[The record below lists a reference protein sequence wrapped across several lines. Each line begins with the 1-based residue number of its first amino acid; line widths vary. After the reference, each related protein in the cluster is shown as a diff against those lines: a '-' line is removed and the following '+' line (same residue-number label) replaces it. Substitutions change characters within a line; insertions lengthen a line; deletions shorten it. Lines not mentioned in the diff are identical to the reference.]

1 MHLLWWRA
9 ATMQVFHICW
19 YNCDTI
25 TIWYSTVSSINIIR
39 RFDLVEVKRVIMSSK
54 PRPANAAGPNGLRG
68 GIKMY
73 STKTITGPWLD
84 ELGGPAGYKRG
95 FTTVDYQTECQH
107 QQLGAT
113 LKQQPL
119 YGAGLPDENVIGRAT
134 SPFSYEQTNSGTS
147 SPWLTSSQLM
157 TRSILVRD
165 REKEEATALK
175 PKMDQEK
182 LENYRKTWTTEENDK
197 MRELR
202 FSTETRRA
210 AAHAVKNKFVVPSV
224 RFLPGTPKSLETC
237 RSQLVEKYGIFA
249 FAVIRDA
256 LGKKADDGLVGLP
269 EFRLAIH
276 DAGVEMKLYEI
287 NQVSFVNCVR

>member
-1 MHLLWWRA
+1 
-9 ATMQVFHICW
+9 
-19 YNCDTI
+19 
-25 TIWYSTVSSINIIR
+25 
-39 RFDLVEVKRVIMSSK
+39 MSSK

-73 STKTITGPWLD
+73 STKTITGPWLE
-84 ELGGPAGYKRG
+84 ELGGPAGFKRG
-95 FTTVDYQTECQH
+95 FTTVDYETECQH

-113 LKQQPL
+113 LKPQPF
-119 YGAGLPDENVIGRAT
+119 YGSGLPDDRLIGRAT
-134 SPFSYEQTNSGTS
+134 SPFKYEETGANPRDAEP

-175 PKMDQEK
+175 PKMPQDQ

-197 MRELR
+197 MRDLR
-202 FSTETRRA
+202 FSTEARRA
-210 AAHAVKNKFVVPSV
+210 AAHAVSKHFAVPSV
-224 RFLPGTPKSLETC
+224 RFLPGTPKSLENC

-249 FAVIRDA
+249 FAVIREA
-256 LGKKADDGLVGLP
+256 LGKKANEGMVGLP

-287 NQVSFVNCVR
+287 NQVLIFLYDFTVYSLLFPQKDDCIHYTLGDSDSYRKVSVYVARNGARF